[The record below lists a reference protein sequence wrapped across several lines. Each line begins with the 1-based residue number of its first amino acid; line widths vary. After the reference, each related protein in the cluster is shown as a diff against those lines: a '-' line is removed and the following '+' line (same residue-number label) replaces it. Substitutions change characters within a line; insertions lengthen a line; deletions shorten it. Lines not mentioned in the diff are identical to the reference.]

1 MPSTTSRQIENSLD
15 RRSARRSGR
24 LAETADGAGLP
35 KGSASVVRQLERT
48 GTRIWI
54 RRGRQISRREALEA
68 WVDIKEQRL
77 GAKEVRVWRAPTR
90 EEPHFEQVDEGRKR
104 PDVRSQKRSRP
115 GSSSGPPKSR
125 SRRPGTGVSQSEG

>member
-1 MPSTTSRQIENSLD
+1 M
-15 RRSARRSGR
+15 
-24 LAETADGAGLP
+24 AETADGAGLP

-77 GAKEVRVWRAPTR
+77 GAKEGRIWRTPTR
-90 EEPHFEQVDEGRKR
+90 EEPHFEPVDEGRKR
-104 PDVRSQKRSRP
+104 PDVRS
-115 GSSSGPPKSR
+115 
-125 SRRPGTGVSQSEG
+125 